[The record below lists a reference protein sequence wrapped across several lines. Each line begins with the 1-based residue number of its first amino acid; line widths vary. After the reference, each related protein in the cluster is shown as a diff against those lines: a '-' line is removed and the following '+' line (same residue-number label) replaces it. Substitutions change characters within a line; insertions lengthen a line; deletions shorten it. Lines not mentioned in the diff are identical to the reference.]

1 MKFVPSI
8 NEYDVFAFVFHPE
21 TLSDEKKEYIETGAV
36 FQEELNYFNM
46 LFNETNKDITEN
58 DRQNLASRIAVYQPS
73 SNIIYLYPYTPMT
86 PSKGQAKVL
95 YRAASMEADETV
107 SSKTFMDSSKS
118 FLIKVNT
125 SRNSTSIY
133 IFDFSGKVL
142 KNINLKIFPSE
153 STHHLDDNTQALVL
167 PGKVDISHISLE
179 ME

>member
-8 NEYDVFAFVFHPE
+8 NEYDVFASVFHPE
-21 TLSDEKKEYIETGAV
+21 TLSEEIIDYIEAGAE
-36 FQEELNYFNM
+36 FQEELKYLKM
-46 LFNETNKDITEN
+46 LFNELKNDITEH

-73 SNIIYLYPYTPMT
+73 SNIIHLHPYNPLP

-125 SRNSTSIY
+125 SHNSTSIY

-142 KNINLKIFPSE
+142 KNINLKISPSE
-153 STHHLDDNTQALVL
+153 TTHHLDDNTQALVL
-167 PGKVDISHISLE
+167 PGKVDITHISLE
-179 ME
+179 IE